1 MKMLRK
7 IKGKAMAVCVLVL
20 VCAIWG
26 GMPVSAA
33 EAPAKP
39 ELKDPVQNEDNTS
52 EKEEK
57 KKEETGSEAGD
68 SEEDGKTDDENSAD
82 VKEPEEGTG
91 TETEPKEPDAET
103 GSESQEPDAE
113 TETESQ
119 KPDMETKAESEEPEP
134 EAEIEAE
141 VKEEETVTVD
151 PDQFQTVNLTDGILT
166 DWQQVLEVLR
176 GLTPEMIAGA
186 DAGSG
191 VLMLQLKNVES
202 IPAALK
208 DSIASN
214 DSGYAKIVHCG
225 LGPGVSLVLNGA
237 SDIGGFHGIS
247 NTRVTV
253 SSERRGKKSVATTV
267 RFESHEDIGAV
278 ASLQVNLPECSKG
291 TKVSVY
297 AETVAMDEEGNVTV
311 GENACIGTTKAGEN
325 GNVEIPIQATANYMF
340 IYKE

>member
-7 IKGKAMAVCVLVL
+7 IKEKAMAACVLVL
-20 VCAIWG
+20 VCVMWG

-33 EAPAKP
+33 EVSVKP
-39 ELKDPVQNEDNTS
+39 ELKDPVQNEGNALEKEAS
-52 EKEEK
+52 EEENEKEEI
-57 KKEETGSEAGD
+57 GSEEVGSKDAG
-68 SEEDGKTDDENSAD
+68 ETEDENDAD
-82 VKEPEEGTG
+82 MKEPEEN
-91 TETEPKEPDAET
+91 TEPGNVTKTESEKPDAEA
-103 GSESQEPDAE
+103 DE
-113 TETESQ
+113 TEA
-119 KPDMETKAESEEPEP
+119 KEEM
-134 EAEIEAE
+134 EAE
-141 VKEEETVTVD
+141 EEKTVTVD
-151 PDQFQTVNLTDGILT
+151 PDQFQTVNLADGILT
-166 DWQQVLEVLR
+166 DWQQVIEVLR
-176 GLTPEMIAGA
+176 GLTPEMVAGGG
-186 DAGSG
+186 AGSG
-191 VLMLQLKNVES
+191 TLVLQLQNVES
-202 IPAALK
+202 IPAELK
-208 DSIASN
+208 DSMASG
-214 DSGYAKIVHCG
+214 DSGYTKIVQCG

-247 NTRVTV
+247 NTRVSV

-325 GNVEIPIQATANYMF
+325 GNVEIPIQSTANYMF

>member
-7 IKGKAMAVCVLVL
+7 LKEKAIAAGVLVL
-20 VCAIWG
+20 VGAIWG

-33 EAPAKP
+33 EVSVKP
-39 ELKDPVQNEDNTS
+39 ELKDPVQNEGNTLENE
-52 EKEEK
+52 EKEN
-57 KKEETGSEAGD
+57 EEAGSEEPGNEAIEKAGD
-68 SEEDGKTDDENSAD
+68 ENDAD
-82 VKEPEEGTG
+82 MKEPEQK
-91 TETEPKEPDAET
+91 TEEEAAAEVEAEEPDAE
-103 GSESQEPDAE
+103 AE
-113 TETESQ
+113 E
-119 KPDMETKAESEEPEP
+119 EEP
-134 EAEIEAE
+134 
-141 VKEEETVTVD
+141 VTVD
-151 PDQFQTVNLTDGILT
+151 PDQFQTVNFADGILT
-166 DWQQVLEVLR
+166 DWQQVLEALR

-191 VLMLQLKNVES
+191 VLMLQLQNVES
-202 IPAALK
+202 IPAELK
-208 DSIASN
+208 DCVSSN
-214 DSGYAKIVHCG
+214 DSGYVEIVHCG

-237 SDIGGFHGIS
+237 SDMGGFQGIS
-247 NTRVTV
+247 NTRVSI

-311 GENACIGTTKAGEN
+311 GENVCIGTTKAGEN

>member
-1 MKMLRK
+1 MYWFL
-7 IKGKAMAVCVLVL
+7 CVPYGEE
-20 VCAIWG
+20 CRFRRQRRRR
-26 GMPVSAA
+26 SRNS
-33 EAPAKP
+33 KTRFRT
-39 ELKDPVQNEDNTS
+39 NTS

-57 KKEETGSEAGD
+57 KKEETGSEAGN

-91 TETEPKEPDAET
+91 TETEPKESDAET

-119 KPDMETKAESEEPEP
+119 KPDMETKAESEEPEV

-297 AETVAMDEEGNVTV
+297 AETVAMDAEGNVTV

>member
-7 IKGKAMAVCVLVL
+7 LKEKAMAAGVLIL
-20 VCAIWG
+20 VGVIWG

-33 EAPAKP
+33 EVSVKP
-39 ELKDPVQNEDNTS
+39 ELKDPVQKEGNTLENEEMEN
-52 EKEEK
+52 EETVS
-57 KKEETGSEAGD
+57 EETGNGELGNETA
-68 SEEDGKTDDENSAD
+68 GKTENENDAD
-82 VKEPEEGTG
+82 VKEPGQ
-91 TETEPKEPDAET
+91 ETEEEPEEEVV
-103 GSESQEPDAE
+103 SEELDAE
-113 TETESQ
+113 TEVVE
-119 KPDMETKAESEEPEP
+119 AEEEEP
-134 EAEIEAE
+134 AA
-141 VKEEETVTVD
+141 VD
-151 PDQFQTVNLTDGILT
+151 PNQFQTVNLADGILT

-186 DAGSG
+186 DAGST

-202 IPAALK
+202 IPAELK
-208 DSIASN
+208 DCVSPG

-237 SDIGGFHGIS
+237 ADISGFQGIG
-247 NTRVTV
+247 NTRVSI

-267 RFESHEDIGAV
+267 QFESHEDIGAV

-325 GNVEIPIQATANYMF
+325 GNVEIPIQSTANYMF

>member
-1 MKMLRK
+1 MLRK

-39 ELKDPVQNEDNTS
+39 ELKDPVQNEDNTLG
-52 EKEEK
+52 KEEK
-57 KKEETGSEAGD
+57 EKEETGSEAGD
-68 SEEDGKTDDENSAD
+68 SEEGGKTDDENSAD
-82 VKEPEEGTG
+82 VKEPEEGTD
-91 TETEPKEPDAET
+91 TEAGSKEAET

-113 TETESQ
+113 TETESK
-119 KPDMETKAESEEPEP
+119 KPDMETKTESEELEP

-141 VKEEETVTVD
+141 VKEEESVTVD
-151 PDQFQTVNLTDGILT
+151 PDQFQTVNLADGILT

>member
-7 IKGKAMAVCVLVL
+7 IREKAIAACVLVL
-20 VCAIWG
+20 VCVMWG

-33 EAPAKP
+33 EVSVKP
-39 ELKDPVQNEDNTS
+39 ELKDPVQNEGDALK
-52 EKEEK
+52 KEENE
-57 KKEETGSEAGD
+57 EETGSEEVESGNT
-68 SEEDGKTDDENSAD
+68 GKTENENDAD
-82 VKEPEEGTG
+82 IKEPEGNT
-91 TETEPKEPDAET
+91 ET
-103 GSESQEPDAE
+103 GSA
-113 TETESQ
+113 TETESEE
-119 KPDMETKAESEEPEP
+119 PDAKVDEMETEANEEEP
-134 EAEIEAE
+134 AA
-141 VKEEETVTVD
+141 VD

-166 DWQQVLEVLR
+166 DWQQVLETLR

-191 VLMLQLKNVES
+191 TLVLQLQNVES
-202 IPAALK
+202 IPAELK
-208 DSIASN
+208 DSMAAN
-214 DSGYAKIVHCG
+214 DSGYAKIVQCG

-247 NTRVTV
+247 NTRVSI

-325 GNVEIPIQATANYMF
+325 GNVEIPIQSTANYMF

>member
-7 IKGKAMAVCVLVL
+7 LKEKAMAAGVLVL
-20 VCAIWG
+20 VGAIWG

-33 EAPAKP
+33 EVPVKP
-39 ELKDPVQNEDNTS
+39 ELKDPVQNEGNALEDE
-52 EKEEK
+52 EKEN
-57 KKEETGSEAGD
+57 EEAGSEEPGNEAI
-68 SEEDGKTDDENSAD
+68 EKTEDEND
-82 VKEPEEGTG
+82 EDMKEPEQK
-91 TETEPKEPDAET
+91 TEEEPAAEAEAEEPDA
-103 GSESQEPDAE
+103 DAE
-113 TETESQ
+113 AE
-119 KPDMETKAESEEPEP
+119 MEAEEEEP
-134 EAEIEAE
+134 
-141 VKEEETVTVD
+141 VTVD
-151 PDQFQTVNLTDGILT
+151 PDQFQTVNFADGILT
-166 DWQQVLEVLR
+166 DWQQVLEALR

-186 DAGSG
+186 DAGGG
-191 VLMLQLKNVES
+191 VLMLQLQNVES
-202 IPAALK
+202 IPAELK
-208 DSIASN
+208 DCVSSN
-214 DSGYAKIVHCG
+214 DSGYVEIVHCG

-237 SDIGGFHGIS
+237 SDMSGFQGIS
-247 NTRVTV
+247 NTRVSI

-311 GENACIGTTKAGEN
+311 GENVCIGTTKAGEN